1 MQTPSKLLLEGLA
14 RRLSAPAAIYVSGT
28 GTPSS
33 FGMVLNAA
41 ANTQYAFPYNNV
53 HLTLDTPFRIASN
66 TKPFTA
72 AAVLRL
78 AEEGQLA
85 LDDAAE
91 TNLSSETCAVLQ
103 SGGFRPD
110 EITLRH
116 LLAHMSGLAD
126 HTDNPSHLA
135 DAFENP
141 DRLWSRLEQVSAG
154 VALGGPLCAP
164 GEAYHYSDT
173 GYVLLGEV
181 IEHVTGQSLGPA
193 VRRTLDLARF
203 DLPSTWWEGMEEAPP
218 GAGPRVQ
225 QFVGGRDV
233 TNIHPSIDAFGGGG
247 LVMSVRDL
255 GCLTSALFE
264 GQLFRSLDT
273 LAEMLRPTGVGGD
286 EYRLGVSVMQ
296 AEDIEVFG
304 HVGYWGTAAFHAPA
318 LGVTV
323 AGFVAERDD
332 RAELIKVLL
341 AFLTSSAS
349 DKQAVR

>member
-164 GEAYHYSDT
+164 GEAYHYSDSR
-173 GYVLLGEV
+173 YCLGRSSER
-181 IEHVTGQSLGPA
+181 SSRN
-193 VRRTLDLARF
+193 RRSRPRTARPYGSAF
-203 DLPSTWWEGMEEAPP
+203 SVSRRRSPRR
-218 GAGPRVQ
+218 GAR
-225 QFVGGRDV
+225 
-233 TNIHPSIDAFGGGG
+233 S
-247 LVMSVRDL
+247 SVH
-255 GCLTSALFE
+255 LFW
-264 GQLFRSLDT
+264 RC
-273 LAEMLRPTGVGGD
+273 A
-286 EYRLGVSVMQ
+286 
-296 AEDIEVFG
+296 
-304 HVGYWGTAAFHAPA
+304 
-318 LGVTV
+318 
-323 AGFVAERDD
+323 
-332 RAELIKVLL
+332 
-341 AFLTSSAS
+341 
-349 DKQAVR
+349 